1 MEQIEGYVLKIFF
14 TPTDLARTRISAA
27 PQPMWEII
35 LSLHRLRRRDGGMV
49 FDEWR
54 RAVLAKVPGET
65 RLVTDLAPSVGYYAD
80 FLTPMPEGSS
90 LDEGIAQLMET
101 PRRRL
106 RTDLAV
112 LAGTRRLPTWTETL
126 GDGRPETLRRVGD
139 AVDRYF
145 AACLSP
151 YWQQVRAG
159 VDRERARQSA
169 LLATGGLEML
179 LQQLHGSAQWRYPVL
194 EVAYPVDRELHLDGR
209 GLHLVPSFFCWGEPT
224 TFRDAGFAPTLV
236 YPIKH
241 EIGWSAFDE
250 TRRPLAAL
258 LGPTRAKVLETIG
271 ERTATTSDVARLTE
285 TTLPTASRQTSVLR
299 SAGLITSS
307 RHGQSVLHS
316 LTEQGRSLLADSGI

>member
-1 MEQIEGYVLKIFF
+1 
-14 TPTDLARTRISAA
+14 
-27 PQPMWEII
+27 MWEII
-35 LSLHRLRRRDGGMV
+35 LSLHRLRRRDGGPV

-54 RAVLAKVPGET
+54 RAILADVPAET
-65 RLVTDLAPSVGYYAD
+65 RLLTDLAPSIGYYAD
-80 FLTPMPEGSS
+80 FLTPMPEGNS
-90 LDEGIAQLMET
+90 LDEGVALLMET

-112 LAGTRRLPTWTETL
+112 LAGTRRLPSWTDTL

-139 AVDRYF
+139 AVSRYF

-151 YWQQVRAG
+151 YWQQVRVG
-159 VDRERARQSA
+159 VDRERSRQA
-169 LLATGGLEML
+169 GLLASGGLEML
-179 LQQLHGSAQWRYPVL
+179 LGQLHSTARWRYPVL

-224 TFRDAGFAPTLV
+224 TFRDADFAPTLV

-241 EIGWSAFDE
+241 EIGWSARGE
-250 TRRPLAAL
+250 IRRPLAAL
-258 LGPTRAKVLETIG
+258 LGPTRARVLETIG
-271 ERTATTSDVARLTE
+271 EQACTTSDVARLTE

-316 LTEQGRSLLADSGI
+316 LTGQGRSLLTDSGTSY